1 MRSVDDVRC
10 SKKSLRQMLTL
21 SETFG
26 PSWTALA
33 IARRECCGFI
43 LVPPLFLLAHVSCLL
58 LPGGGQQQQPVT
70 VVALWS
76 APLIEINTKSLSQF
90 KRSPAPARALNAM
103 RSWFVFAL
111 AASVALSTWTA
122 PVEAAACAEICYT
135 TELTGF
141 GPGGSAGC
149 SCTGS
154 GATRSGPGSCSCGQ
168 CYEETNGAVIGYAIN
183 SDGTCTFGTDCGDC
197 TYSSDSSSSTSASS
211 TSSKSTTG
219 STTSSSST
227 KTPSTSSNSTT
238 GSTSATTT
246 TTDTNGT
253 STTTSTTTITSSSSS
268 SNNAGDAGSGTADTS
283 SSNGLKTWQIALII
297 CCGVL
302 VFTVAVVSVLSCY
315 CKARNRLYEN
325 EDDQA
330 DASYYQQQYPRSRQ
344 DAVGSGVVPTPTLFS
359 QAPTSS
365 RGHARS
371 GSSGSF
377 TNEFKPMY
385 ANPANSGSADRLGM
399 GLAPVHMRN
408 SSGDLA
414 AGSYSNER
422 ILSSSYPTDRRPS
435 SSNRSIGRRPSLEQG
450 YSSARDRDS
459 LAVEL

>member
-1 MRSVDDVRC
+1 MATSTIIPL
-10 SKKSLRQMLTL
+10 KP
-21 SETFG
+21 E
-26 PSWTALA
+26 PLA
-33 IARRECCGFI
+33 INEHGRQQRSPQSTKEAHSFGI
-43 LVPPLFLLAHVSCLL
+43 HNQAGIPL
-58 LPGGGQQQQPVT
+58 QP
-70 VVALWS
+70 
-76 APLIEINTKSLSQF
+76 PLIEINTKSLSQF

-325 EDDQA
+325 EDGQA

-344 DAVGSGVVPTPTLFS
+344 DVVGSGVVPTPTLFS

-414 AGSYSNER
+414 GMAAGSYSNER
-422 ILSSSYPTDRRPS
+422 ILSGSYPTDRRPS